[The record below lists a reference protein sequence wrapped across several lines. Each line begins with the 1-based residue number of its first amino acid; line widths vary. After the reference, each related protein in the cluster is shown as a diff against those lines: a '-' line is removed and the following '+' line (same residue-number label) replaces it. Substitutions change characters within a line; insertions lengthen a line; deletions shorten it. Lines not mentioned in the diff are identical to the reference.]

1 MTVSVRSYLSPT
13 LVLLAFDWPDAASR
27 SDFLGFAIRRTPG
40 FWSADGKTRAPDS
53 WLPNRLT
60 FDGPAADT
68 QGDAPT
74 DQAPIQKFMWWD
86 ARIDP
91 QDRDASFRYD
101 VYPVVGTPANLQ
113 VLDAQAGVCD
123 VVLPAHIE
131 DGIGTWFNR
140 AVVSSQA
147 FAKQVAALG
156 LAPNEAPSAAQALKL
171 RTWLAN
177 DMEQV
182 FAQMLDPAS
191 RAVSAVYHLTDS
203 LWALPAFDAFGRRHG
218 AASLAIVYDAHTTAR
233 KGKPPLPSPN
243 QPAVDALQGLATLAP
258 RDRTHIMHDKFIVT
272 DAPSNPAPARVLT
285 GSANFTTEGLTEQAN
300 VLHAFDSPALA
311 ALYNE
316 RAHALAGNPSIA
328 ETARLSPGWSAP
340 MTIGSAQ
347 VRVAYS
353 PEPAG
358 QRTEID
364 TIVAAIAA
372 AKHSVSFCLFMPT
385 DAALRDACFAAGDRG
400 LMMFGLV
407 NRINAGSATKADAAQ
422 QAGQLLD
429 AATLANLELYH
440 RSRDNHDVIDASYF
454 SPATVP
460 QGF

>member
-40 FWSADGKTRAPDS
+40 FRSADGRTRAPDS

-91 QDRDASFRYD
+91 QDRGASFRYD
-101 VYPVVGTPANLQ
+101 VFPVVGTPERLQ
-113 VLDAQAGVCD
+113 VLDAEAGACD
-123 VVLPAHIE
+123 VVLPAHIV

-156 LAPNEAPSAAQALKL
+156 VAPNHAPSAAQALKL

-182 FAQMLDPAS
+182 FANMLDRAS
-191 RAVSAVYHLTDS
+191 RAASAVYHLTDA
-203 LWALPAFDAFGRRHG
+203 LWALPAFEAFGRRHG
-218 AASLAIVYDAHTTAR
+218 DASLAIVYDAHAIAR
-233 KGKPPLPSPN
+233 KNEPPLPSPN
-243 QPAVDALQGLATLAP
+243 QPAVDALRGLATLAP

-272 DAPSNPAPARVLT
+272 DTPAHAALLARVLT
-285 GSANFTTEGLTEQAN
+285 EPPRQSWRLVGLN
-300 VLHAFDSPALA
+300 
-311 ALYNE
+311 
-316 RAHALAGNPSIA
+316 
-328 ETARLSPGWSAP
+328 
-340 MTIGSAQ
+340 
-347 VRVAYS
+347 
-353 PEPAG
+353 
-358 QRTEID
+358 
-364 TIVAAIAA
+364 
-372 AKHSVSFCLFMPT
+372 
-385 DAALRDACFAAGDRG
+385 
-400 LMMFGLV
+400 
-407 NRINAGSATKADAAQ
+407 
-422 QAGQLLD
+422 
-429 AATLANLELYH
+429 
-440 RSRDNHDVIDASYF
+440 
-454 SPATVP
+454 
-460 QGF
+460 